1 MIKTEFPYNIE
12 HTSDE
17 NMQKYQEEI
26 ISWFNTK
33 FSKPGQPNNGNSIN
47 NKNNITTV
55 LLETFRKDV
64 IFFVRGTCNY
74 QASFRSHSEIRFF
87 SLEMKQHCLGFG
99 FMPLNQRAF

>member
-1 MIKTEFPYNIE
+1 MIKTEFPYNIK

-17 NMQKYQEEI
+17 NMQK
-26 ISWFNTK
+26 ISRRLLVDLIQN
-33 FSKPGQPNNGNSIN
+33 SPHQVNPIMVNSIN

-64 IFFVRGTCNY
+64 IFFVRGTCNH

-87 SLEMKQHCLGFG
+87 PLEMKQHCLGFG